1 MRVSACT
8 DIGKTRPQ
16 NQDCYY
22 VPTADK
28 QCFIVADGMGGQ
40 NAGNVA
46 SKIAVEIMS
55 NYIDEYYDKENNK
68 EELLK
73 KAVSHTNEI
82 VYKLSNENEELKGM
96 GTTIVAALL
105 SDDDIYIVSAG
116 DSRCYL
122 IRHGIMSQLTID
134 NSYVEVL
141 IRQGVITEEEAKNHP
156 DKNIIT
162 KAIGVEKDIEV
173 ETQKIKAENGDILL
187 LCSDGLTNMVK
198 NEEILEMILEEHS
211 NLDGCVSK
219 LVNKAIENGGKD
231 NITVV
236 LVEVQNDGE

>member
-1 MRVSACT
+1 VRVSACT

-16 NQDCYY
+16 NQDSYY
-22 VPTADK
+22 VPNTDK
-28 QCFIVADGMGGQ
+28 QFFIVADGMGGQ
-40 NAGNVA
+40 KAGSVA

-55 NYIDEYYDKENNK
+55 NYIDEYYSKENDK

-82 VYKLSNENEELKGM
+82 VYKLANENEELKGM
-96 GTTIVAALL
+96 GTTVVAALL
-105 SDDDIYIVSAG
+105 CDDNIYIVNAG

-122 IRHGIMSQLTID
+122 IRNEIMSQLTVD
-134 NSYVEVL
+134 NSYVEIL
-141 IRQGVITEEEAKNHP
+141 IQQGVITKEEANNHP

-173 ETQKIKAENGDILL
+173 ETQRIKAENGDILL
-187 LCSDGLTNMVK
+187 LCSDGLTNMVE
-198 NEEILEMILEEHS
+198 NEQILKMILEKHE
-211 NLDGCVSK
+211 NLDECVSD
-219 LVNKAIENGGKD
+219 LINKAIENGGKD

>member
-1 MRVSACT
+1 MKVSACT

-16 NQDCYY
+16 NQDSYY
-22 VPTADK
+22 VPDRDK
-28 QCFIVADGMGGQ
+28 QFFIVADGMGGQ
-40 NAGNVA
+40 RAGSVA

-55 NYIDEYYDKENNK
+55 NYIDEYYNKENDK

-73 KAVSHTNEI
+73 KAISHTNEL
-82 VYKLSNENEELKGM
+82 VYKLANENEELKGM

-105 SDDDIYIVSAG
+105 SNDDIYIVSAG

-122 IRHGIMSQLTID
+122 IRNKIISQLTID

-141 IRQGVITEEEAKNHP
+141 IQRGIITKEEAKNHP

-162 KAIGVEKDIEV
+162 KAIGVERDIEV
-173 ETQKIKAENGDILL
+173 ETQKLKAENGDILL

-198 NEEILEMILEEHS
+198 NEEILDMVLEGHT
-211 NLDGCVSK
+211 NLDECVSK

>member
-1 MRVSACT
+1 MKVSACT

-16 NQDCYY
+16 NQDSYY
-22 VPTADK
+22 VPNTDK
-28 QCFIVADGMGGQ
+28 QFFIVADGMGGQ
-40 NAGNVA
+40 KAGSVA

-55 NYIDEYYDKENNK
+55 NYIDEYYNKENDK

-73 KAVSHTNEI
+73 KAVSHTNEV
-82 VYKLSNENEELKGM
+82 VYKLASENEELRGM
-96 GTTIVAALL
+96 GTTVVAALL
-105 SDDDIYIVSAG
+105 ADEDIYIVSAG

-122 IRHGIMSQLTID
+122 IRNDMISQLTID

-141 IRQGVITEEEAKNHP
+141 LQQGIITKEEASNHP

-162 KAIGVEKDIEV
+162 KAVGVEKDIDV
-173 ETQKIKAENGDILL
+173 ETQRIKAENGDILL

-198 NEEILEMILEEHS
+198 NEEILEMILNEHA
-211 NLDGCVSK
+211 NLDQCVSN
-219 LVNKAIENGGKD
+219 LVNKAIQNGGKD

-236 LVEVQNDGE
+236 LVEVQNDGK